1 MELAAAGA
9 VDELTADDV
18 DTGDDEADKMSEL
31 VEEGMIDEIDVE
43 EGDMV
48 VLVLALVPQ
57 KRPRKQTAGA
67 ILPIDITSV

>member
-1 MELAAAGA
+1 MEVAAAGV
-9 VDELTADDV
+9 VDELTADDA
-18 DTGDDEADKMSEL
+18 DAGADEAGKMSEL
-31 VEEGMIDEIDVE
+31 VEEGMMDEIDVE

-67 ILPIDITSV
+67 IRAIGITSV

>member
-9 VDELTADDV
+9 VDEITTDAVDV
-18 DTGDDEADKMSEL
+18 DDEADKVIEL
-31 VEEGMIDEIDVE
+31 VEEGIMDAIDVE

-57 KRPRKQTAGA
+57 KRPKKQPKGA
-67 ILPIDITSV
+67 ILPSGITSV